1 MRSRL
6 IAIVALTMTLS
17 GAVPAAAQD
26 WPQRPIRM
34 VVGFGAGGG
43 TDILARV
50 VAQPLGEALGQPVV
64 VENRPGAGGTVAAA
78 QVAKAAP
85 DGYTAFML
93 NSGFTVSAAMR
104 KTLPYDPIGDF
115 QSVSM
120 VATMPLLVLT
130 GPKSGFSDLKGFID
144 AAKASPGKLNFAN
157 VGLGSTQHFAGELL
171 FRQAG
176 IQVLQIPYKGTPNAV
191 AATNTNEAHLLVE
204 VAAAVIGQ
212 AKGGVLRPLAVTSST
227 RFSQLPDVPTVAQAG
242 LPGYEATTW
251 YALSFPARTPAAII
265 EKTNKAL
272 RAVLAR
278 EEVRKQMANAAFE
291 PGPGSTPEALTA
303 HIKSEIARW
312 DGLRQQAGIAQ
323 E

>member
-1 MRSRL
+1 
-6 IAIVALTMTLS
+6 MTLS
-17 GAVPAAAQD
+17 GALPAAAQD

-191 AATNTNEAHLLVE
+191 AATNTNEAQLLVE

-251 YALSFPARTPAAII
+251 YALSFPARTPAAIV

>member
-1 MRSRL
+1 MRSIL

-17 GAVPAAAQD
+17 GALPAAAQD

-93 NSGFTVSAAMR
+93 NNGFAVAAVMY
-104 KTLPYDPIGDF
+104 KALQYDPVADF
-115 QSVSM
+115 QPVSM

-130 GPKSGFSDLKGFID
+130 GPKSGIADVKGLVA
-144 AAKASPGKLNFAN
+144 AAKASPGKLNFAS
-157 VGLGSTQHFAGELL
+157 VGIGSTQHFAGELL
-171 FRQAG
+171 LAQAG
-176 IQVLQIPYKGTPNAV
+176 IQLVHVPYKGTPNAV
-191 AATNTNEAHLLVE
+191 AALLNNESQLLVE
-204 VAAAVIGQ
+204 VAGSVLGQ
-212 AKGGVLRPLAVTSST
+212 VKGGALTPLAVTSAA
-227 RFSQLPDVPTVAQAG
+227 RFSGLPDVPTVAQAG
-242 LPGYEATTW
+242 IAGYDVTTW
-251 YALSFPARTPAAII
+251 YALVFPAKTPAAVV
-265 EKTNKAL
+265 EKTNRAL
-272 RAVLAR
+272 RTVLAR
-278 EEVRKQMANAAFE
+278 DEVRRQMANAAFE
-291 PGPGSTPEALTA
+291 PGSGTTPEALQA
-303 HIKSEIARW
+303 HIRSEIARW
-312 DGLRQQAGIAQ
+312 GGVRQKAGISQ